1 MEIDPMD
8 VHTLEDPKGPKIGG
22 TSKKHVTVSAA
33 QSHQPQNFQ
42 WFETCQWFS
51 FFQSSEG

>member
-22 TSKKHVTVSAA
+22 TSKKTRHRQRSAVA
-33 QSHQPQNFQ
+33 PAAEF
-42 WFETCQWFS
+42 
-51 FFQSSEG
+51 